1 MANQIAALR
10 NSGQKSQCASLRLL
24 FVVLLASALFL
35 VFSRVTLAQQEKENP
50 CDKSA
55 QPEKQPETA
64 NSQCKETETE
74 QTKKKQ
80 SGRRGAFVF
89 APLPISSP
97 AIGTGII
104 PVAGYII
111 PIGSKDDASRP
122 SVVGGAG
129 VFTDNGSRGFVLG
142 GQFYLKQDTYQ
153 IKTGYAQGNV
163 NYNLYGP
170 GRFSNLALPLQQTG
184 EAFLV
189 EGLRR
194 IGWGFFL
201 GPRSLIGE
209 SRITIRSNRLSVLPI
224 PPDLGIDTNLTSIGF
239 HLIRDSSLNRFYPTN
254 GSYLSFTSDFFSK
267 GLGSKYSFQTYRTTY
282 SKYWGF
288 AEKQVL
294 AYNAYFCTTG
304 GAPPFYGNCIYGT
317 NNTLRGYIAGKYFT
331 THMLAT
337 QVEYRLELPKRFGL
351 VVFGGI
357 GGVIAGSGQFIAT
370 SQFLPSG
377 GGGLRFQ
384 LNKKHHVNL
393 RADIA
398 QGRGGHTFGMG
409 IGEAF

>member
-1 MANQIAALR
+1 MANKVAALQ
-10 NSGQKSQCASLRLL
+10 NSAQKTQYARLRLL
-24 FVVLLASALFL
+24 FIALLASSLFL
-35 VFSRVTLAQQEKENP
+35 FGAVSLASQEGEKP
-50 CDKSA
+50 CDKSP
-55 QPEKQPETA
+55 QPEKQSETA
-64 NSQCKETETE
+64 NSQCKETETA

-80 SGRRGAFVF
+80 SARRGAFVV
-89 APLPISSP
+89 APLPIYSP
-97 AIGTGII
+97 ALGTGII
-104 PVAGYII
+104 PVAGYIF
-111 PIGSKDDASRP
+111 PIGSKDQASQP

-142 GQFYLKQDTYQ
+142 GQLYLKQDTYQ

-163 NYNLYGP
+163 NYNIYGP
-170 GRFSNLALPLQQTG
+170 GRLSNFALPLQQTG
-184 EAFLV
+184 EAFFV

-194 IGWGFFL
+194 IGWKFYL
-201 GPRSLIGE
+201 GPRFLTGE
-209 SRITIRSNRLSVLPI
+209 SMLTIRRSSGSVIPI
-224 PPDLGIDTNLTSIGF
+224 PPDLGIHTHLTSIGF
-239 HLIRDSSLNRFYPTN
+239 HLMRDTSLNRFYPIN
-254 GSYLSFTSDFFSK
+254 GSYLSFTSDFFSE

-304 GAPPFYGNCIYGT
+304 GSPPFYGNCIYGT
-317 NNTLRGYIAGKYFT
+317 SNTLRGYIAGKYFT

-337 QVEYRLELPKRFGL
+337 QVEYRLELPKRLGL

-357 GGVIAGSGQFIAT
+357 GGVIPGSRQRLAT
-370 SQFLPSG
+370 SQFLPAG
-377 GGGLRFQ
+377 GGGLRFL
-384 LNKKHHVNL
+384 LNRKHHVNF

-398 QGRGGHTFGMG
+398 QGRDGHTFGMG